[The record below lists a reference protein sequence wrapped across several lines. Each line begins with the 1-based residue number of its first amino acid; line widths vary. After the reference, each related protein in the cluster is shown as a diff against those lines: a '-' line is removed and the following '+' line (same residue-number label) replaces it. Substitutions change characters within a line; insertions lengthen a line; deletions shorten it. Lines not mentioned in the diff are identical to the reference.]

1 VLNYIFLR
9 AFLNKISYE
18 LWFGRPHKVSHLRL
32 FGCRCFVLK
41 QENLD
46 KFESRSSNG
55 VFLGYALHSRAY
67 HVLNLETNHIMETCV
82 VTFNETAPCTS
93 PVFEPIGP
101 DQMGHTIFVEE
112 EHTNDDWGDT
122 ELTLL
127 AVSVK
132 RASNTLVN
140 GPDPASSTTW
150 CLVEPEPAEPRDC
163 QATIE
168 SDATSSRE
176 APQHI

>member
-1 VLNYIFLR
+1 VLWVEAINIAFHVSNYIFLR
-9 AFLNKISYE
+9 PFLNKTSYE
-18 LWFGRPHKVSHLRL
+18 LRFGQPPKVSHLRL

-46 KFESRSSNG
+46 KFDSRSSDG

-67 HVLNLETNHIMETCV
+67 RVLNLETNRIMETCV
-82 VTFNETAPCTS
+82 VTFDETAPCTS

-112 EHTNDDWGDT
+112 EHDDDDWGDT
-122 ELTLL
+122 EPTLL

-132 RASNTLVN
+132 RTSNTSVN

-150 CLVEPEPAEPRDC
+150 CLVEP
-163 QATIE
+163 
-168 SDATSSRE
+168 
-176 APQHI
+176 